1 MKIDDFMSQAD
12 SFDTNSDTIT
22 GYFGIDDEVFSK
34 KVKKGIVSAM
44 ESDKKSDIVMT
55 IDAITDT
62 KLEGILLGF
71 LLSEQLADMR
81 IDVDSAAKTA
91 PLVAMSLSLCKHKG
105 LIEESNMEAIAEA
118 FSEIFARL

>member
-44 ESDKKSDIVMT
+44 ESDKKSDIVLT

-71 LLSEQLADMR
+71 LLSEQLSDMR
-81 IDVDSAAKTA
+81 IDVDSASKTA
-91 PLVAMSLSLCKHKG
+91 PLVAMSLALCKHKG